1 MDIQINVD
9 GITPSKLT
17 NLEDGYD
24 KTLTV
29 RNAIDYIDWLH
40 TKGKIKTNELKSLTL
55 MLNSSDHEDLVLA
68 LAIIKNK

>member
-17 NLEDGYD
+17 NLEDSYD

>member
-1 MDIQINVD
+1 MDIQINVQ

-17 NLEDGYD
+17 NLEDSYD